1 MSSETNLLR
10 EVGKLS
16 SRTQRLLMQG
26 NEAIAEGAIRAGVR
40 FFAGYP
46 ITPATEIAEYMAQHL
61 PEVGGSYIQME
72 DEIGSMAAVV
82 GASLVGVKSMTGSS
96 GPGISLKQENIGMA
110 AMQEVPCVVVNVMR
124 VGPATGMATLPA
136 QQDVMQARWG
146 SHGDRGVIA
155 LCPSSVGECFELA
168 VKAVN
173 LSEEYR
179 TPVYLL
185 ADAEIGHMR
194 EIVEIPER
202 VEIVERKKPDARADE
217 GTYLPYEASSDGV
230 PAMADFGDGYCWH
243 AEASTH
249 NVRGDLAATDH
260 LSAASLHRRL
270 IDKVEKNADRFTMYT
285 ASDLDDASTVVI
297 SYGISARAAAEVV
310 RRGRAAGMKIGLL
323 ILKTIWPFPSTVVAA
338 AAEHASHVF
347 VAELNAGQIVNEVQR
362 SVCSGAKVHHIGR
375 HDGLILTPE
384 YLLERIVEVSTK

>member
-1 MSSETNLLR
+1 
-10 EVGKLS
+10 
-16 SRTQRLLMQG
+16 MQG

-72 DEIGSMAAVV
+72 DEIGSMAAIV
-82 GASLVGVKSMTGSS
+82 GASLMGVKSMTASS

-110 AMQEVPCVVVNVMR
+110 AMQEAPCVVVNVMR
-124 VGPATGMATLPA
+124 VGPATGMATFPA

-155 LCPSSVGECFELA
+155 LCPSSVNECFEMA

-173 LSEEYR
+173 LAEEYR

-185 ADAEIGHMR
+185 TDAEIGHMR
-194 EIVEIPER
+194 EIVEIPEH
-202 VEIVERKKPDARADE
+202 VEVVDRKRPDKDADK
-217 GTYLPYEASSDGV
+217 GAYMPYEATAYGV
-230 PAMADFGDGYCWH
+230 PAMADFGDGYYWH

-249 NVRGDLAATDH
+249 NIRGDLAATDYQ
-260 LSAASLHRRL
+260 SASFLHRRL
-270 IDKVEKNADRFTMYT
+270 IDKVEKNADKLTFY
-285 ASDLDDASTVVI
+285 AAKDLDDAAIVLI
-297 SYGISARAAAEVV
+297 SYGISARAASEAVS
-310 RRGRAAGMKIGLL
+310 RARSAGIKMGLL
-323 ILKTIWPFPSTVVAA
+323 VLKTIWPFPSDLVAGI
-338 AAEHASHVF
+338 AERAGHVF

-362 SVCSGAKVHHIGR
+362 SVCPKAKVHHIGR
-375 HDGLILTPE
+375 HDGLILTPDFI
-384 YLLERIVEVSTK
+384 LERIREVSI